1 MKKLKHFIFD
11 LIDEED
17 TTRNRWNGRVGLLI
31 IILIVLSVLAVV
43 LESDKYLYEKYGFYF
58 YWFEVIAVIIFSI
71 EYLLR
76 LWTAN
81 LLYPD
86 MANWKARL
94 KYICSAMAII
104 DFLAIMPF
112 YMTMLASYGIVGID
126 MRFIRAFRLMRL
138 LRIFKLNRYNDSMQ
152 LIGNVLREERE
163 KLLVTIFMTLILLVI
178 SSSLIYT
185 VEHDVQPEAFPNI
198 ASSMWWSIATLTTVG
213 YGDVYPVT
221 PYGKILAGVIA
232 LLGIGLV
239 ALPTGILSSSFV
251 QRLNEGKKKTNKKKR
266 KASHWPKGASR
277 PSLSNKY
284 FKNKKRNSER

>member
-11 LIDEED
+11 LIDEDD
-17 TTRNRWNGRVGLLI
+17 TTRNKWNSKVGLLI

-43 LESDKYLYEKYGFYF
+43 LESDKYLYQKYSFYF

-81 LLYPD
+81 LMYPD

-94 KYICSAMAII
+94 KYVCSAMAII
-104 DFLAIMPF
+104 DLLAIMPF
-112 YMTMLASYGIVGID
+112 YITMLASYGIVGID

-185 VEHDVQPEAFPNI
+185 VEHEVQPEAFPNI

-221 PYGKILAGVIA
+221 PYGKILAGIIA

-251 QRLNEGKKKTNKKKR
+251 QRLNEGKKKKPNKR
-266 KASHWPKGASR
+266 RDTSHWPKGASR
-277 PSLSNKY
+277 PSLSKRY
-284 FKNKKRNSER
+284 FKRKKNDEK